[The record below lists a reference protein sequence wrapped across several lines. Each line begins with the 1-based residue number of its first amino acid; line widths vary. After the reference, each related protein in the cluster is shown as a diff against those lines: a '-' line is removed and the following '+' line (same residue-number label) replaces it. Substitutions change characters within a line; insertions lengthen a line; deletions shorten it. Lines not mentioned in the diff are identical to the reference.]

1 MLVYLDD
8 IRLNAVCDG
17 PENGAPVVLI
27 HGLGTDLSLWDRV
40 VAQLPARRVLRFDLR
55 GHGRS
60 DVAAPPYAMG
70 ALIHDAERIIAHFAM
85 RDAVIVGHGAGGLV
99 AQGLAVKRLDLV
111 RGLILSNTACRIGQ
125 AEIWRRQIDQVQGD
139 GLGAILDGTMQ
150 QWFGPRW
157 RDAAGL
163 PKARAMFEATPADG
177 WAGVAAAI
185 AGSDFYQTTAT
196 LRLPALVVAA
206 ASDGVTP
213 PDMQREL
220 ADLIPGA
227 EFRLIQ
233 RAGHL
238 APIDQP
244 ERFAEC
250 LAGFLD
256 RIGHA

>member
-17 PENGAPVVLI
+17 PDKGAPVVLI
-27 HGLGTDLSLWDRV
+27 HGLGTDLTLWDRV
-40 VAQLPARRVLRFDLR
+40 VEHLPGRRVLRFDLR
-55 GHGRS
+55 GHGKS

-70 ALIHDAERIIAHFAM
+70 SLIHDAERVIAQFAM

-111 RGLILSNTACRIGQ
+111 RELVLSNTASRIGQ
-125 AEIWRRQIDQVQGD
+125 AELWRRQIDLVQSE
-139 GLGAILDGTMQ
+139 GLNSILDGTMR

-163 PKARAMFEATPADG
+163 QKARAMFAATPADG
-177 WAGVAAAI
+177 WAGVAAAT

-196 LRLPALVVAA
+196 LRLPVLVVA
-206 ASDGVTP
+206 STNDGVTP
-213 PDMQREL
+213 PDMQHEL
-220 ADLIPGA
+220 AGLIPGA
-227 EFRLIQ
+227 EFQLIQ
-233 RAGHL
+233 GAGHL
-238 APIDQP
+238 APLDQP
-244 ERFAEC
+244 ERFSEC

-256 RIGHA
+256 RIGHV